1 MTATTLTPARYQAL
15 PPGPLDMSLGQ
26 AAVDLAA
33 AAGLLLDEWQA
44 EVLRWAMSLDASKRW
59 AAMEVAL
66 IVPRQNGKGGLL
78 EALELA
84 HLFLVPTTNLIT
96 HTAHRFDTCLDH
108 FRRIRKL
115 IEETPELCALVKDNG
130 RGVGDSPSGIKD
142 SNGKESIELNNG
154 RRLLFKAREKGSGR
168 GFSGDLVV
176 LDEAFWLKDLSGLIP
191 TMAARKNPQAWYASS
206 APLPRSE
213 SNHLRAL
220 IRQGRSLA
228 EGKTVPQPGEPRL
241 TYFEWSTDDVPDEE
255 LCDAAPLAAANPAF
269 GIRIDQTF
277 ARMELQ
283 RLGPEDYRRE
293 RLGVFPDIDAAI
305 WAVWS
310 ETEWRSCLSSVPLER
325 KRWLDD
331 PVTIAYEVTPGYT
344 SGAIAVA
351 GSCPEGVGFDVIEH
365 RLGTGWLPSRLIEIA
380 SDPKRPIKRFV
391 RDPLGPA
398 AIYDDELTA
407 AGLSLADCSTSD
419 LAKATGDFYTDVIDG
434 HVVHRD
440 RPEIN
445 DAVSRAVKRPY
456 GDRWL
461 IDRRKGDATPLT
473 APIMAVW
480 GHKQTS
486 EQVVDLASQ
495 VY

>member
-1 MTATTLTPARYQAL
+1 MTTATLTPARYCSV
-15 PPGPLDMSLGQ
+15 PSGDLDMSLGQ
-26 AAVDLAA
+26 AAVDLAS
-33 AAGLLLDEWQA
+33 AAGLTLDEWQA
-44 EVLRWAMSLDASKRW
+44 EVLRWAMAQDASKRW

-66 IVPRQNGKGGLL
+66 VVPRQNGKGGLL

-84 HLFLVPTTNLIT
+84 HLFLVPSTNLIT

-115 IEETPELCALVKDNG
+115 IEETPELRALVKDNG

-142 SNGKESIELNNG
+142 SNGKESIELANG

-191 TMAARKNPQAWYASS
+191 TMAARENPQAWYTSS

-213 SNHLRAL
+213 SDHLRAL
-220 IRQGRSLA
+220 IRQGRALA
-228 EGKTVPQPGEPRL
+228 EGKITPEPGEPRL
-241 TYFEWSTDDVPDEE
+241 TYFEWSTDDVPDGE
-255 LCDAAPLAAANPAF
+255 LCDAGPLAAANPAF
-269 GIRIDQTF
+269 GIRIDHTF

-293 RLGVFPDIDAAI
+293 RLGVFPDVDAAV

-310 ETEWRSCLSSVPLER
+310 EAEWRGCLSSVPPER

-331 PVTIAYEVTPGYT
+331 PATIAYEVTPSYT
-344 SGAIAVA
+344 SATVAVA
-351 GSCPEGVGFDVIEH
+351 GSCPEGVGFDVVEH
-365 RLGTGWLPSRLIEIA
+365 RIGTGWLPSKLVEIA
-380 SDPKRPIKRFV
+380 TDPKRPIKRLV
-391 RDPLGPA
+391 RDPHGPA
-398 AIYDDELTA
+398 AIYDDELKA
-407 AGLSLADCSTSD
+407 AGLTLIDCSGSD
-419 LAKATGDFYTDVIDG
+419 LAKATGDFYTDVVDG
-434 HVVHRD
+434 NVVHRD

-461 IDRRKGDATPLT
+461 IDRRKGDTTPLT

-480 GHKQTS
+480 GHKQAA
-486 EQVVDLASQ
+486 EEVVDLASQ